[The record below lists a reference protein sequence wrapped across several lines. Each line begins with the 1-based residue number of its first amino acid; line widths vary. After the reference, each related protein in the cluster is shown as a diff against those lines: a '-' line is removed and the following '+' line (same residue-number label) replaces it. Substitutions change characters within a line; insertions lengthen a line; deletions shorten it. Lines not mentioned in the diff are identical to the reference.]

1 MQTGSGETERSQGL
15 LSLWPERLEEWS
27 RHVRDGKDCGRS
39 RLGEELGVCTG
50 HITLERY
57 SSGEKSG
64 LDKTIKAVTERRGPR
79 TEQGHSDIEGSGR

>member
-1 MQTGSGETERSQGL
+1 MSGM
-15 LSLWPERLEEWS
+15 
-27 RHVRDGKDCGRS
+27 GRTVGGAG
-39 RLGEELGVCTG
+39 LGEELGVCIG

-64 LDKTIKAVTERRGPR
+64 LDKTVKAVTERRGPR